1 MDTTVTFSP
10 NECPGLCQ
18 HSFRKFLL
26 YGRKCLEKTA
36 GKEGKRIRNVQLASM
51 SLSLTNIRGF
61 LKQQNKEEEK
71 KQECNAQKIERLC
84 EMTAQ
89 ASFLYYFAD
98 VLCTPSLYC
107 KKPYL

>member
-1 MDTTVTFSP
+1 MDTTVIFSP

-18 HSFRKFLL
+18 HSFEKFLL
-26 YGRKCLEKTA
+26 YGRKCLEKNSWKR
-36 GKEGKRIRNVQLASM
+36 GDKECAIGINV
-51 SLSLTNIRGF
+51 SLSNKYKGIFETT
-61 LKQQNKEEEK
+61 KQGRRNKK
-71 KQECNAQKIERLC
+71 CNAQKIERLC